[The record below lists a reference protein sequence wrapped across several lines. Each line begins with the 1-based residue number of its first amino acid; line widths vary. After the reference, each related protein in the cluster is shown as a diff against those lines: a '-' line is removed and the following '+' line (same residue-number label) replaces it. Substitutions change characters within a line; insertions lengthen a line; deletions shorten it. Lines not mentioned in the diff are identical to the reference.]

1 MWRWDGFVSAADA
14 PSAAAQRLAQR
25 NRLAELDA
33 ELNDARATR
42 NSLRADAQALSAD
55 AIAAVQRSAQFL
67 PLERLFAL
75 WHVLHVPLVVLLAFS
90 VIAHIIAV
98 HMY

>member
-1 MWRWDGFVSAADA
+1 MQV
-14 PSAAAQRLAQR
+14 
-25 NRLAELDA
+25 
-33 ELNDARATR
+33 
-42 NSLRADAQALSAD
+42 DAQAMAVD
-55 AIAAVQRSAQFL
+55 AISAVQRSAQFL

-90 VIAHIIAV
+90 VIAHIVAV